1 MRKIIFLISALL
13 LSSCNDVNEDKLRIV
28 FLGDSITE
36 AGVYDKEVGVEY
48 NGELV
53 NPDYTGFITFLSQSV
68 LEKTE
73 LVGKGISGDKV
84 SDLLTRY
91 KKDVIDLDPDIV
103 FIYIGINDVWHK
115 YDFGT
120 GSDIDL
126 YENGLRQI
134 ISEIQNIGAKVVLC
148 TPTVIGE
155 NYGDFTL
162 ANQYVEHYRDAETMK
177 SMNED
182 LDEFSDVVRKLA
194 SEYITDL
201 IDLRKIFID
210 YISENN
216 PKNSPSGILTYDGV
230 HLNDRGNKL
239 IADQMINFIN

>member
-1 MRKIIFLISALL
+1 MKKILILVILAMTSCTSSNKKII
-13 LSSCNDVNEDKLRIV
+13 

-36 AGVYDKEVGVEY
+36 AGVYDTEVGIPY
-48 NGELV
+48 DGELIYP
-53 NPDYTGFITFLSQSV
+53 NFTGFITLLSRNV
-68 LEKTE
+68 GEKIE

-91 KKDVIDLDPDIV
+91 RDDVIKLNPDKV

-134 ISEIQNIGAKVVLC
+134 ISDIKDNGAEVILC

-155 NYGDFTL
+155 NKGEFTL
-162 ANQYVEHYRDAETMK
+162 VNKFKDIKTMEV
-177 SMNED
+177 MNKD
-182 LDEFSDVVRKLA
+182 LDDYSDVIRKLSA
-194 SEYITDL
+194 EFNTEL
-201 IDLRKIFID
+201 VDLRKIFMN

-216 PKNSPSGILTYDGV
+216 PDNNPSGITTYDGV
-230 HLNDRGNKL
+230 HLNDIGNKL
-239 IADQMINFIN
+239 IADEMIKFMN

>member
-1 MRKIIFLISALL
+1 MRYFYFLIFSLIIG
-13 LSSCNDVNEDKLRIV
+13 CNNVNEDELKII

-36 AGVYDKEVGVEY
+36 AGVYDKEVAIKY
-48 NGELV
+48 NGELIY
-53 NPDYTGFITFLSQSV
+53 PKHTGFITFLADSV
-68 LEKTE
+68 TEKTK
-73 LVGKGISGDKV
+73 LIGKGIGGDKV

-134 ISEIQNIGAKVVLC
+134 IYEIQKNGSKVVLC

-162 ANQYVEHYRDAETMK
+162 ANQYVELYRDAKAME
-177 SMNED
+177 SINND
-182 LDEFSDVVRKLA
+182 LDAFSDIVRKLS
-194 SEYITDL
+194 SEYNTGL
-201 IDLRKIFID
+201 IDLRKIFMS

-216 PKNSPSGILTYDGV
+216 PSNKPSGILTYDGV
-230 HLNDRGNKL
+230 HLNDKGNKL

>member
-1 MRKIIFLISALL
+1 MRYLHLLTFILILG
-13 LSSCNDVNEDKLRIV
+13 CNDMNEDELKIV

-48 NGELV
+48 NDELV
-53 NPDYTGFITFLSQSV
+53 YPNYTGFITFLSQSTPKNTK
-68 LEKTE
+68 LI
-73 LVGKGISGDKV
+73 GKGISGDKV

-91 KKDVIDLDPDIV
+91 KKDVIDLNPDIV

-134 ISEIQNIGAKVVLC
+134 ISEIQNIGSKVVLC

-162 ANQYVEHYRDAETMK
+162 ANQYVEQYRDAKTME
-177 SMNED
+177 SMNND
-182 LDEFSDVVRKLA
+182 LDAFSDVVRNLS
-194 SEYITDL
+194 SEYNTDL
-201 IDLRKIFID
+201 IDLRKIFMS

-216 PKNSPSGILTYDGV
+216 PNNKPSGILTYDGV
-230 HLNDRGNKL
+230 HLNDKGNKL
-239 IADQMINFIN
+239 IADQMINFINY